1 MNKGQFEAT
10 QTMIRLIF
18 VIGAGI
24 SIAVLLSMLIRFRAD
39 IQSISS
45 DRKIIDLEESILG
58 DPCLTV
64 KKGVFS
70 EEKLDTAKSN
80 GICLNTDTIYE
91 FEIKSKNQKI
101 DEEWRFSNTKKPIE
115 SYLEEVIPALLLRSN
130 GTMEPAILDVVVKK

>member
-18 VIGAGI
+18 VITAGI
-24 SIAVLLSMLIRFRAD
+24 SLAALLSMLIRFRAD

-70 EEKLDTAKSN
+70 EEKLDNAKSN
-80 GICLNTDTIYE
+80 GICLTTSVVYE
-91 FEIKSKNQKI
+91 FDIKTKSGDKWQ
-101 DEEWRFSNTKKPIE
+101 FSNGDTGYKFVA
-115 SYLEEVIPALLLRSN
+115 EVVPAVILRAD
-130 GTMEPAILDVVVKK
+130 GTMEPAVLRVVIKK